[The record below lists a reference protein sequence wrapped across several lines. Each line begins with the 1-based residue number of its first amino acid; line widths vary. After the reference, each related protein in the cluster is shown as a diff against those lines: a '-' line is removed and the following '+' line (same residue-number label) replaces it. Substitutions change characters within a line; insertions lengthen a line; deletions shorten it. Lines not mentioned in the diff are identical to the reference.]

1 MPPCAQNRRSRG
13 GGCGPGRGAGPS
25 HDAGPGRGGP
35 PQPAHR
41 RPPAHMTGVRR
52 PDYGSSGRAI
62 NIHVN
67 SFTTEIPDG
76 TICHYDVVVSA
87 DKVLPAATNMRLI
100 KALQYHAAPEIITD
114 IRRAFGGRKNF
125 YASVE
130 LVLGGDSH
138 KFISSDRPPR
148 IYKICR
154 GLVATINTEIFHRF
168 IRGQQSHD
176 TTVSI
181 ALMVYSS
188 LCLGPCA
195 HILCRHNLGARDDP
209 LRSDQGCRTFF

>member
-1 MPPCAQNRRSRG
+1 MPPRAQNRRSHG

-41 RPPAHMTGVRR
+41 RPPTHITGVRR
-52 PDYGSSGRAI
+52 PNYGSSGRAI

-76 TICHYDVVVSA
+76 TICHYDVVSA
-87 DKVLPAATNMRLI
+87 DKVLPATE
-100 KALQYHAAPEIITD
+100 HAAHQ
-114 IRRAFGGRKNF
+114 G
-125 YASVE
+125 ASVPCRARYLHRHTTRLRWTQE
-130 LVLGGDSH
+130 FLRAPSNWCLGGDSH
-138 KFISSDRPPR
+138 KFVSSDRPPR

-154 GLVATINTEIFHRF
+154 ALVATINTEIFHRF

-195 HILCRHNLGARDDP
+195 HILCRHNLGAYDDP
-209 LRSDQGCRTFF
+209 LRSDQGCRTLF